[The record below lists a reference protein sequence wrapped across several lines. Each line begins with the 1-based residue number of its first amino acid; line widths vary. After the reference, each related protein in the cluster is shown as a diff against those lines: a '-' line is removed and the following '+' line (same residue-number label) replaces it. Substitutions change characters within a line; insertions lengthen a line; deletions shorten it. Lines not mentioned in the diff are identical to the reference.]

1 MQRERREAPAGGIWM
16 SGEMLQRR
24 AAQLQLGVLH
34 LRLRLHP
41 GPTKATAV
49 STTATADL
57 NLGTSPDPARCRL
70 LRFVSVVSVP
80 RFPDLSKPSIFSQPA
95 AQSAPDHAPIEG
107 LSALGRNG
115 PLTFKPAPLQQSLLS
130 APILTSHLDQPSGA
144 AFPRRLRHVRSLN
157 LSVPLLGTGMV
168 GFRIPS
174 QCSPDLPT
182 KT

>member
-1 MQRERREAPAGGIWM
+1 
-16 SGEMLQRR
+16 MLQRR

-41 GPTKATAV
+41 GPTKAAAV

-95 AQSAPDHAPIEG
+95 AQSAPDYPPIEG
-107 LSALGRNG
+107 LPWVGKSLSL
-115 PLTFKPAPLQQSLLS
+115 PDLHLCSLLS
-130 APILTSHLDQPSGA
+130 GLILISHLDQSSGG
-144 AFPRRLRHVRSLN
+144 P
-157 LSVPLLGTGMV
+157 PGLLFLV
-168 GFRIPS
+168 G
-174 QCSPDLPT
+174 
-182 KT
+182 